1 MSKPLIFISCGQYT
15 TAEKAL
21 GKSIYNMVEGLGM
34 QPFFAE
40 QVQDLKGLNENIL
53 DHLRDCSGFI
63 TVLHPRGTISR
74 PNGPDH
80 TRASVWIE
88 QEIAITAYIQ
98 HVEKRQLPV
107 IAFLHKSVGRE
118 GIRDLL
124 HLNPI
129 TFSDEMEVLAALPAR
144 LQAWTELKPIGIVPL
159 IKSTVT
165 TRHQDGHA
173 IRQLTYSVV
182 NNTDSRI
189 IQINGT
195 VRVPAGILKHWSNSY
210 GLDEEKSDNPEYRI
224 FRFDEKNIRV
234 ILPQSTEQ
242 ITYFEFCIRCGI
254 NDTQQGDPI
263 GGLLVSERKPALTVW
278 VDGKQYHT
286 EKTMKELSQEAGGN

>member
-1 MSKPLIFISCGQYT
+1 MNKPLIFISCGQFT
-15 TAEKAL
+15 PAEKIL
-21 GKSIYNMVEGLGM
+21 GKSIYAMVEGLGM

-53 DHLRDCSGFI
+53 DHLRDCAGFI

-74 PNGPDH
+74 PDGPDH

-107 IAFLHKSVGRE
+107 IAFIHKSVGRE

-129 TFSDEMEVLAALPAR
+129 TFTDEMEVLAALPAR
-144 LQAWTELKPIGIVPL
+144 LQAWRTLKSTGIVPQ
-159 IKSTVT
+159 IKSSLA

-173 IRQLTYSVV
+173 IRQLMYRIV

-189 IQINGT
+189 TQVSGT
-195 VRVPAGILKHWSNSY
+195 LTIPAGILKHWSSHY
-210 GLDEEKSDNPEYRI
+210 AFAEERSDDSAYRI
-224 FRFDEKNIRV
+224 FRFDETNIRP
-234 ILPQSTEQ
+234 IQPQSTGHVADFDYYKQCDVKDSPE
-242 ITYFEFCIRCGI
+242 
-254 NDTQQGDPI
+254 GDFI
-263 GGLLVSERKPALTVW
+263 AGVIASERKAALTVW
-278 VDGKQYHT
+278 IGGKQYHT
-286 EKTMKELSQEAGGN
+286 EKTMKELSIEAGGN

>member
-21 GKSIYNMVEGLGM
+21 GKSIYAMVEGLGM

-63 TVLHPRGTISR
+63 TVLHPRGKISR
-74 PNGPDH
+74 PDGSVH

-107 IAFLHKSVGRE
+107 IAFIHESVGRE

-129 TFSDEMEVLAALPAR
+129 TFTDEMEVLAALPAR
-144 LQAWTELKPIGIVPL
+144 LQAWTALKPIGIVPL
-159 IKSTVT
+159 IKTPLTSRT
-165 TRHQDGHA
+165 QDGHA

-189 IQINGT
+189 TQINGT
-195 VRVPAGILKHWSNSY
+195 VRVPAGILKHWSSSY
-210 GLDEEKSDNPEYRI
+210 GLDAEKSDDPEYRI
-224 FRFDEKNIRV
+224 FRFDERNTRA
-234 ILPQSTEQ
+234 ILPQSTMQ
-242 ITYFEFCIRCGI
+242 ITSFDFCIQCGI
-254 NDTQQGDPI
+254 NDTQQGDHL
-263 GGLLVSERKPALTVW
+263 GGLLVSERKPALTIW
-278 VDGKQYHT
+278 IDGKSYHI
-286 EKTMKELSQEAGGN
+286 EKTMKELSLEAGGN